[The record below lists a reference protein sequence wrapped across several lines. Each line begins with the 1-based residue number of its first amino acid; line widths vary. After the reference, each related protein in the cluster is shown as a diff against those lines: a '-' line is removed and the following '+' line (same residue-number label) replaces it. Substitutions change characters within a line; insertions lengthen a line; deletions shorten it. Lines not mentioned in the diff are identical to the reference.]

1 MSVLQVIQGY
11 VDGCLSGEIPSCKWI
26 KFACERHNKD
36 LLRDDIYFDEAAAEK
51 VIRFIELMKHVKG
64 KWAGKRLILEP
75 WQKFFVGSL
84 FGWKRVETG
93 LRRFREGNLLICR
106 KNGKGLALDTP
117 LPTPNGWTVMGDV
130 QVGDRL
136 LDEQGNEC
144 EVTFASEIHH
154 IDCYEITFSNGEKI
168 VCDGDHLWQV
178 KRTKNAYKKGEEI
191 IECRKLFNLLK
202 KSSFNILVPNHEKSI
217 IAITSIKEVET
228 VPTKCIQVNSP
239 NSLFLCGK
247 TMIPTHNTTL
257 FEGIDLY
264 MLSADGEAGAEVI
277 LGASKE
283 PQAKE
288 LFDIAHAMI
297 RANEDYKKFYKPSIT
312 TETIRIPAT
321 NSVYRYVIGKPA
333 DGGNSHAA
341 HIEEAHE
348 HKSDA
353 AYNTL
358 KNGMGSREQP
368 LLYIASTAGSDIK
381 GFYFK
386 YVDYCRK
393 VVSGVVEDDTLFSLE
408 YTIDEDDN
416 WEDFDCWV
424 KANPNIGISVFE
436 DFLRSQHS
444 KALAQVSARTD
455 ILTKH
460 LNVWNNSS
468 TSWIDLKKWLEC
480 GDDNLSIDSFQG
492 MECWIGL
499 DLASRVDLC
508 SLMIVFKNQDK
519 YSVFGKHYMNRAKA
533 DLPEN
538 KHYRDMELSGWLTV
552 TEGSET
558 DFSFIE
564 QDLKELAE
572 RFSIQELAYDPR
584 EASFL
589 IQKIKEWASF
599 PCIEFSQSPVN
610 FSEPMKVLEAA
621 YITGK
626 IHHCNDE
633 VLNWAA
639 SNVILKNTAN
649 KLFFPAKRSIE
660 DKIDPIVALIMAVS
674 RAEVGNSFDSDL
686 TLYWL

>member
-117 LPTPNGWTVMGDV
+117 LPTPTGWTTMGDV
-130 QVGDRL
+130 QVGDTL
-136 LDEQGNEC
+136 FDEQGNEC
-144 EVTFASEIHH
+144 KVTFTSDIHH

-168 VCDGDHLWQV
+168 VCDGDHLWGV
-178 KRTKNAYKKGEEI
+178 SRLDSGRRSLVDTRNLFFFVSSGEFI
-191 IECRKLFNLLK
+191 SVSTL
-202 KSSFNILVPNHEKSI
+202 
-217 IAITSIKEVET
+217 AITEIKEVET

-239 NSLFLCGK
+239 NSLFLCGR

-288 LFDIAHAMI
+288 LFDIARAMI
-297 RANEDYKKFYKPSIT
+297 RANEPYKKFYKPTVT

-358 KNGMGSREQP
+358 KNGMGAREQP

-381 GFYFK
+381 GFYYK
-386 YVDYCRK
+386 YVEYCRK

-408 YTIDEDDN
+408 YTIDEEDD
-416 WEDFDCWV
+416 WEDFNCWK
-424 KANPNIGISVFE
+424 KANPNLGISIFE

-480 GDDNLSIDSFQG
+480 GDDDLSVENFRGS
-492 MECWIGL
+492 ECWIGL

-519 YSVFGKHYMNRAKA
+519 YFVFGKHYINRAKA

-538 KHYRDMELSGWLTV
+538 KHYRDMELAGWLTV

-564 QDLKELAE
+564 QDLKELSEKFA
-572 RFSIQELAYDPR
+572 IQELAYDPR

-589 IQKIKEWASF
+589 IQKVKEWASF

-621 YITGK
+621 YITGR

-649 KLFFPAKRSIE
+649 KLFFPAKRNID

-674 RAEVGNSFDSDL
+674 RAEAGESFNGDL
-686 TLYWL
+686 SLFWL

>member
-11 VDGCLSGEIPSCKWI
+11 VDGCLSGDIPSCKWI

-36 LLRDDIYFDEAAAEK
+36 LLRDDVYFDEAAAEK

-64 KWAGKRLILEP
+64 KWAGKRLFLEP

-84 FGWKRVETG
+84 FGWKRTDTG

-106 KNGKGLALDTP
+106 KNGK
-117 LPTPNGWTVMGDV
+117 
-130 QVGDRL
+130 
-136 LDEQGNEC
+136 
-144 EVTFASEIHH
+144 
-154 IDCYEITFSNGEKI
+154 
-168 VCDGDHLWQV
+168 
-178 KRTKNAYKKGEEI
+178 
-191 IECRKLFNLLK
+191 
-202 KSSFNILVPNHEKSI
+202 
-217 IAITSIKEVET
+217 
-228 VPTKCIQVNSP
+228 
-239 NSLFLCGK
+239 
-247 TMIPTHNTTL
+247 TTL

-288 LFDIAHAMI
+288 LFDIAQAMI
-297 RANEDYKKFYKPSIT
+297 RANEPYRKFYKPTVT

-358 KNGMGSREQP
+358 KNGMGAREQP

-381 GFYFK
+381 GFYYK
-386 YVDYCRK
+386 YVEYCRK

-408 YTIDEDDN
+408 YTIDEEDA
-416 WEDFDCWV
+416 WEDFNCWK
-424 KANPNIGISVFE
+424 KANPNLGISVFE

-480 GDDNLSIDSFQG
+480 GDDNLDIENFKG
-492 MECWIGL
+492 TECWIGL

-508 SLMIVFKNQDK
+508 SLMITFKNQDD
-519 YSVFGKHYMNRAKA
+519 YFIFGKHYINRAKA

-538 KHYRDMELSGWLTV
+538 KHYQDMELAGWLTV
-552 TEGSET
+552 TDGSET

-564 QDLKELAE
+564 QDLKDLSEKFA
-572 RFSIQELAYDPR
+572 IQELAYDPR

-589 IQKIKEWASF
+589 IQKVKEWASF

-621 YITGK
+621 YITGR

-660 DKIDPIVALIMAVS
+660 DKIDPIVALIMSVS
-674 RAEVGNSFDSDL
+674 RAEVGESFNGDL
-686 TLYWL
+686 SLFWL